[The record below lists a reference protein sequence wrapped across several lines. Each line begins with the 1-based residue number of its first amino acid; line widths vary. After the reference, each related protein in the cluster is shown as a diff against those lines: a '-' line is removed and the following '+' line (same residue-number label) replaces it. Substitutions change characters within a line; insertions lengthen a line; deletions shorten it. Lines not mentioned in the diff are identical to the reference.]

1 MIVTSELLADLT
13 REELIELAVVQDNLI
28 RTQNE
33 LITLSESVIGKI
45 NDRA

>member
-1 MIVTSELLADLT
+1 MIVTSELWADLT
-13 REELIELAVVQDNLI
+13 RAELIELAIVQDNLI

>member
-1 MIVTSELLADLT
+1 MIVTKELLADLS
-13 REELIELAVVQDNLI
+13 REQLIELAVVQDNLI

-33 LITLSESVIGKI
+33 LIALAESVIGKI

>member
-1 MIVTSELLADLT
+1 MIITSELLADLT